1 MSSLYVQEHKQAS
14 IWHDLST
21 DWQEIY
27 RGDHRAVLT
36 VGRSSFL
43 PSLIEQDEREIIT
56 PNISN
61 TTVAAAVNV
70 DMCGFTRLVI
80 HKIHL

>member
-1 MSSLYVQEHKQAS
+1 MQEHKQAS
-14 IWHDLST
+14 IWHNLST
-21 DWQEIY
+21 DWQGIC

-36 VGRSSFL
+36 VGCSSFL
-43 PSLIEQDEREIIT
+43 PSLIEQDEGEIIT
-56 PNISN
+56 PTLSN
-61 TTVAAAVNV
+61 TTAASAVNV